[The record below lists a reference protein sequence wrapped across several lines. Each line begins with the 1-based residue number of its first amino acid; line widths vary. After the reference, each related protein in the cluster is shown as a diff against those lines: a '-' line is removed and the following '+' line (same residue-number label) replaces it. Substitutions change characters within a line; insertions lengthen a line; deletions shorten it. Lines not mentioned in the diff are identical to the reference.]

1 MHWPSFEAIAMN
13 AERLKKINITDKSRF
28 LDLSKSQC
36 HDYFYDSNDEQFHYA
51 HIIMFFPLPL

>member
-13 AERLKKINITDKSRF
+13 AERLKKINIT
-28 LDLSKSQC
+28 DLSKSQC